1 MRRTRSLAG
10 DVRAVGRMP
19 SLLWRE
25 AGRQDK
31 DDQGGLL
38 ATAVGASLLG
48 AKVNLRRGR
57 DGLATPFAE
66 WRDYGRAILARHAY
80 APQDAEAAPEAAGL
94 KRSLKA
100 RRPPAAEPGSAV
112 LFPSSILEGVGR
124 SDNVKELKRILA
136 DVLDVRCRACRCRST
151 GMPGSG
157 RCSPGTRTGAPS
169 SGPSAGARATGS
181 SGGTRSCAPTAPRAP
196 ASRPCVGRSPRS
208 PASR

>member
-1 MRRTRSLAG
+1 M
-10 DVRAVGRMP
+10 
-19 SLLWRE
+19 
-25 AGRQDK
+25 
-31 DDQGGLL
+31 L

-48 AKVNLRRGR
+48 TKVNLRRGR

-112 LFPSSILEGVGR
+112 LFPSSMLEGVGR
-124 SDNVKELKRILA
+124 SDNQKELKRILA
-136 DVLDVRCRACRCRST
+136 DVLDVPLPGVPVPVDWDAWERALLARHPNGRAFFRAIRRSQ
-151 GMPGSG
+151 GN
-157 RCSPGTRTGAPS
+157 R
-169 SGPSAGARATGS
+169 S